1 MTAGVVY
8 LKIPDS
14 ESLLALL
21 VPRALEAVPTLR
33 DINVFYRSV
42 NEEFLR
48 TPFFKKKGEKK
59 KKNPLLSPSPLLPHF
74 VCSGFVC
81 GMLLGISNEKG
92 KNCSHGGRGGGHCF
106 PLPAPTVK
114 LLQGAQVCCS
124 SHAGRV

>member
-21 VPRALEAVPTLR
+21 VPRAREAVPTVQ

-48 TPFFKKKGEKK
+48 TPFFKKKKK
-59 KKNPLLSPSPLLPHF
+59 ILFSPLPPSPCTLFAVAL
-74 VCSGFVC
+74 SAG
-81 GMLLGISNEKG
+81 
-92 KNCSHGGRGGGHCF
+92 
-106 PLPAPTVK
+106 
-114 LLQGAQVCCS
+114 CCW
-124 SHAGRV
+124 AFLMR

>member
-59 KKNPLLSPSPLLPHF
+59 KKILFSPLPPFSRTLF
-74 VCSGFVC
+74 AVALSVGCCWAFL
-81 GMLLGISNEKG
+81 MRR
-92 KNCSHGGRGGGHCF
+92 GRIAAMGAGAVG
-106 PLPAPTVK
+106 TVSRF
-114 LLQGAQVCCS
+114 Q
-124 SHAGRV
+124 HRR

>member
-21 VPRALEAVPTLR
+21 VPRAREAVPTVQ

-48 TPFFKKKGEKK
+48 TPFFKKKKK
-59 KKNPLLSPSPLLPHF
+59 KSSSLPFPLLHALCLQWLCLLDVAGHF
-74 VCSGFVC
+74 
-81 GMLLGISNEKG
+81 
-92 KNCSHGGRGGGHCF
+92 
-106 PLPAPTVK
+106 
-114 LLQGAQVCCS
+114 
-124 SHAGRV
+124 